1 MKGCG
6 GYLLFTSQLIK
17 YGTKGLV
24 VYGKINTVEK
34 TCLEQYQILI
44 CTEEIYE
51 GMK

>member
-6 GYLLFTSQLIK
+6 GSLLFTSQLIK

-34 TCLEQYQILI
+34 NMLRAVPNSNMYRRNL
-44 CTEEIYE
+44 
-51 GMK
+51 